1 MTALDSLNKKG
12 AKGPASSSSSNGKN
26 GGKFKGSDKNARP
39 SQKMRRPAPAKTG
52 EGDSKDKKSK
62 KAQPKRKKKKA
73 GKKNDRVRDFSGDLE
88 TYLEEWE
95 QREADGAAAWKFNKI
110 LQAWALDN
118 CFYKKKVS
126 SGLFKQLIPY
136 LLTVQGGAMDRLV
149 SRAAGLVSTD
159 KADIIDDDESLMPSG
174 ADAAKA
180 AEGDDNDADEAGDE
194 EEDEEGAAKKKEVVY
209 KSMVSRARKLQK
221 ALNA

>member
-1 MTALDSLNKKG
+1 MTVLDTQNKKG
-12 AKGPASSSSSNGKN
+12 AKGPASASPNSGKN
-26 GGKFKGSDKNARP
+26 GGKFKGNDKNARP
-39 SQKMRRPAPAKTG
+39 SQKMRKPVAAKTG
-52 EGDSKDKKSK
+52 EGAPTDKKSK

-73 GKKNDRVRDFSGDLE
+73 GKKNDRTRDFSGDLE

-95 QREADGAAAWKFNKI
+95 QREADGAAWKFNKI

-159 KADIIDDDESLMPSG
+159 KADIVDDDESLVASS

-180 AEGDDNDADEAGDE
+180 AEDDDDAEEAGDD
-194 EEDEEGAAKKKEVVY
+194 EDEEGVAKKKEVVY
-209 KSMVSRARKLQK
+209 KSMVSRAKKLQK